1 MEFTC
6 GMCHH
11 QVKMGARVCT
21 ACQGTVIYGATRR
34 ERTIFAVIGIFLALP
49 AYQSLAHLFGSDG
62 GGTPILVV
70 AAIGAGAGIYAISRI
85 QARKI
90 RTSRFLARH

>member
-11 QVKMGARVCT
+11 QVKMGASVCT

-34 ERTIFAVIGIFLALP
+34 EKIFFGVIGIYFGIA
-49 AYQSLAHLFGSDG
+49 AYQSLAHLFGSVG
-62 GGTPILVV
+62 GGTPILFAAAFGAALGVL
-70 AAIGAGAGIYAISRI
+70 AIGKIRAK
-85 QARKI
+85 KI
-90 RTSRFLARH
+90 RTFRYLAR